1 LYLNTILFVEY
12 KMVVLTIVTQENGGT
27 IYFEEPIPKVHFMKL
42 ISCSLFNSWDN
53 LKKRGTAT
61 LTDSAT
67 GIFLPG
73 HYTLESLAEKI
84 ARMFTKIG
92 YNLETKMNK
101 PRGMV
106 QIKNTG
112 LKEVVLDTNLSNF
125 LGVKPKLT
133 IKTLVKKLTSPTT
146 YFIHCDLIDTE
157 QNLFNGKKSD
167 VLALLDVK
175 GKPFEKVSY

>member
-1 LYLNTILFVEY
+1 ML
-12 KMVVLTIVTQENGGT
+12 
-27 IYFEEPIPKVHFMKL
+27 
-42 ISCSLFNSWDN
+42 
-53 LKKRGTAT
+53 
-61 LTDSAT
+61 
-67 GIFLPG
+67 
-73 HYTLESLAEKI
+73 
-84 ARMFTKIG
+84 
-92 YNLETKMNK
+92 
-101 PRGMV
+101 

-175 GKPFEKVSY
+175 GKPFEKVSYQGSPQHVLRDCSTNEFINSIAISVKDENGELFDFKGFPLLFELELN